1 MRTAFVTVD
10 FTNTAQTKLSSR
22 EPIILGFLGRSFTK
36 MWTGNLFH
44 FTVRVPKNDNL
55 SEELPSKKLHSMVN
69 WILKFSLSCLHKL
82 FITANNLL
90 QLSKLSE
97 NKKNGEKNSFMEL
110 LSHLV
115 AHICLPWCLRTLF
128 MMSFSRTY
136 FRALLQWNIKW
147 LLSEFYSKLL
157 LLKGKH
163 SSENQIQVES
173 WDWQ

>member
-1 MRTAFVTVD
+1 MILYTFTCSFMRRTFVNVD

-36 MWTGNLFH
+36 MWTRNLFH
-44 FTVRVPKNDNL
+44 IIVRVPKNDNL

-97 NKKNGEKNSFMEL
+97 NKKMEKKIL
-110 LSHLV
+110 LWNFCRILL
-115 AHICLPWCLRTLF
+115 HISVFPDVSGPSL
-128 MMSFSRTY
+128 
-136 FRALLQWNIKW
+136 
-147 LLSEFYSKLL
+147 
-157 LLKGKH
+157 
-163 SSENQIQVES
+163 
-173 WDWQ
+173 

>member
-1 MRTAFVTVD
+1 MLISRTQLRRSYRQENQLSWVFLEEASQKCGLGTF
-10 FTNTAQTKLSSR
+10 FTSLSV
-22 EPIILGFLGRSFTK
+22 F
-36 MWTGNLFH
+36 
-44 FTVRVPKNDNL
+44 PKKNKF

-69 WILKFSLSCLHKL
+69 WTLKCSLSCLHKL

-90 QLSKLSE
+90 QLSKLS
-97 NKKNGEKNSFMEL
+97 KKNGKNSFMEL

-163 SSENQIQVES
+163 SSENQIQAES

>member
-90 QLSKLSE
+90 QLSKLSN
-97 NKKNGEKNSFMEL
+97 NKNNDFFLSWNFCRIL
-110 LSHLV
+110 L
-115 AHICLPWCLRTLF
+115 HISVFLDVSGPSL
-128 MMSFSRTY
+128 
-136 FRALLQWNIKW
+136 
-147 LLSEFYSKLL
+147 
-157 LLKGKH
+157 
-163 SSENQIQVES
+163 
-173 WDWQ
+173 

>member
-1 MRTAFVTVD
+1 MSKSPILSPKNINEIIFITFTCSFMRTAFVTVD

-36 MWTGNLFH
+36 MWTRNLFH

-97 NKKNGEKNSFMEL
+97 NKKMEKKIL
-110 LSHLV
+110 LWNFCRILL
-115 AHICLPWCLRTLF
+115 HISVFLDVSGPSL
-128 MMSFSRTY
+128 
-136 FRALLQWNIKW
+136 
-147 LLSEFYSKLL
+147 
-157 LLKGKH
+157 
-163 SSENQIQVES
+163 
-173 WDWQ
+173 

>member
-97 NKKNGEKNSFMEL
+97 NKKMEKKFFYETFVASCCTY
-110 LSHLV
+110 LSSL
-115 AHICLPWCLRTLF
+115 
-128 MMSFSRTY
+128 MSQDPLYDVF
-136 FRALLQWNIKW
+136 
-147 LLSEFYSKLL
+147 
-157 LLKGKH
+157 
-163 SSENQIQVES
+163 
-173 WDWQ
+173 

>member
-1 MRTAFVTVD
+1 MILYTFTCSFMRRTSVNVD

-22 EPIILGFLGRSFTK
+22 EPIILGFLRRSFTK

-97 NKKNGEKNSFMEL
+97 NKKNERVIL
-110 LSHLV
+110 LWNFCRILL
-115 AHICLPWCLRTLF
+115 HISVFLDVSGPSL
-128 MMSFSRTY
+128 
-136 FRALLQWNIKW
+136 
-147 LLSEFYSKLL
+147 
-157 LLKGKH
+157 
-163 SSENQIQVES
+163 
-173 WDWQ
+173 